1 MPTALSQGTSHK
13 IRKGFIAM
21 FRLVYSSS
29 ARSGMTED
37 ELKLI
42 LESAKVRNA
51 RRGVTGML
59 LFRDGVFLQL
69 LEGEE
74 VDVRYVY
81 NRIVNDPRHQRVV
94 NLLQEK
100 IDQRDFA
107 SWSMGYQVP
116 TDEQIAAT
124 GAPGLASR
132 KPGASFSMLEM
143 DPPFAT
149 KLILSFAE
157 PMGFATA

>member
-1 MPTALSQGTSHK
+1 
-13 IRKGFIAM
+13 M

-29 ARSGMTED
+29 ARNGMTEE

-94 NLLQEK
+94 NLPQEK
-100 IDQRDFA
+100 SDQRDFA

-116 TDEQIAAT
+116 TDAQIAAT
-124 GAPGLASR
+124 GAPGLASHT
-132 KPGASFSMLEM
+132 PGASFSMLEM
-143 DPPFAT
+143 DPPFAI
-149 KLILSFAE
+149 KLIVSFAE
-157 PMGFATA
+157 PMGFVTA

>member
-1 MPTALSQGTSHK
+1 
-13 IRKGFIAM
+13 M

-74 VDVRYVY
+74 VDVR
-81 NRIVNDPRHQRVV
+81 
-94 NLLQEK
+94 
-100 IDQRDFA
+100 
-107 SWSMGYQVP
+107 
-116 TDEQIAAT
+116 
-124 GAPGLASR
+124 
-132 KPGASFSMLEM
+132 
-143 DPPFAT
+143 
-149 KLILSFAE
+149 
-157 PMGFATA
+157 